1 MMPTFFDQTLVGA
14 TASLAANFAVVVGGI
29 FIFSL
34 MLDSRLPRHGRVWK
48 VLIGIGFGLLTIIS
62 MISPIHIREGII
74 IDAKYP
80 LTLISTLYGGP
91 FAGFLTATICGAAR
105 TFIGGMGVYAALPT
119 LLVTWLT
126 GIAFLRYGH
135 KPATTSGRFLLY
147 LLLGSLQW
155 VYQFLG
161 GFMFLLF
168 LPWNETLPIIFDRS
182 IPAILIYP
190 PTTVL
195 LGLSLDLVDSRHA
208 LLRSQQIAENT
219 FHKIFEFA
227 PLRISIFR
235 KLDDTLFMANP
246 NFYRN
251 IGKNPEQCENR
262 PPNEFLSPQDLNLY
276 AVIRD
281 KFRASNN
288 AIELSFEVNPPD
300 STTQEISTRATGLD
314 IEGEA
319 YILIITESERDPSL
333 MNFRQNQ
340 ATNDMQLQVERL
352 RADLRGPV
360 QSVHDYI
367 AEVRNDLDDQDIAS
381 ATKALEKAEY
391 TSARIARI
399 LNK

>member
-14 TASLAANFAVVVGGI
+14 TASLAANFAVVIGGI

-34 MLDSRLPRHGRVWK
+34 LLDSRLPRHGKTWK
-48 VLIGIGFGLLTIIS
+48 VFIGIGFGLLTIIS

-91 FAGFLTATICGAAR
+91 LAGLTTAVICGVAR
-105 TFIGGMGVYAALPT
+105 TFKGGMGVYAALPT

-126 GIAFLRYGH
+126 GIAFLQYGH

-161 GFMFLLF
+161 GFMFLFF

-190 PTTVL
+190 PTTIL

-208 LLRSQQIAENT
+208 LVRSLKIAENT

-235 KLDDTLFMANP
+235 KQDDTLFMANP
-246 NFYRN
+246 NFYRS
-251 IGKNPEQCENR
+251 IGKSPEQCEYR
-262 PPNEFLSPQDLNLY
+262 PPSEFLSPQDLNLY
-276 AVIRD
+276 STIRD
-281 KFRASNN
+281 KFHASNN
-288 AIELSFEVNPPD
+288 ALLLSFEVSLPD
-300 STTQEISTRATGLD
+300 SATQEISARATGLE
-314 IEGEA
+314 IEGET
-319 YILIITESERDPSL
+319 YILIITESERDNAH
-333 MNFRQNQ
+333 MDFKQYQ
-340 ATNDMQLQVERL
+340 AANAAQLQVEKL
-352 RADLRGPV
+352 RSELRGPA
-360 QSVHDYI
+360 QNVHDFLS
-367 AEVRNDLDDQDIAS
+367 EVRIGLDDQDLAS
-381 ATKALEKAEY
+381 ATKALERAEY
-391 TSARIARI
+391 SAARIARI
-399 LNK
+399 INK

>member
-1 MMPTFFDQTLVGA
+1 MPALFDQTLVGA
-14 TASLAANFAVVVGGI
+14 TASLAANFAVVIGGI

-34 MLDSRLPRHGRVWK
+34 LLDSRLPRHGKVWK
-48 VLIGIGFGLLTIIS
+48 ALIGAGFGLLTIIS

-91 FAGFLTATICGAAR
+91 LAGLTTAIICGIAR
-105 TFIGGMGVYAALPT
+105 TIKGGMGVYAALPT
-119 LLVTWLT
+119 LFVTWLT

-135 KPATTSGRFLLY
+135 KPITTSGRFLFY
-147 LLLGSLQW
+147 LMLGSLQW
-155 VYQFLG
+155 FYQFLG
-161 GFMFLLF
+161 GFMFLFF

-195 LGLSLDLVDSRHA
+195 LGMSLDLVDSRHA
-208 LLRSQQIAENT
+208 LVRSLKIAENT
-219 FHKIFEFA
+219 FHKIFEFS

-235 KLDDTLFMANP
+235 KVDNTLFMANP
-246 NFYRN
+246 NFYRS
-251 IGKNPEQCENR
+251 IGKNPEQCENK
-262 PPNEFLSPQDLNLY
+262 PPSDFLSPQDLDLY
-276 AVIRD
+276 VSIRE
-281 KFRASNN
+281 KFQASNN
-288 AIELSFEVNPPD
+288 ALTLSVEVN
-300 STTQEISTRATGLD
+300 STDATAQEISARATGLE

-319 YILIITESERDPSL
+319 YILIITESERDKTHIDK
-333 MNFRQNQ
+333 RQNQ
-340 ATNDMQLQVERL
+340 DPNAANVQVEKM

-360 QSVHDYI
+360 QNIHDFL
-367 AEVRNDLDDQDIAS
+367 AEVRIGLDDQDLAN
-381 ATKALEKAEY
+381 ATKALERAEY